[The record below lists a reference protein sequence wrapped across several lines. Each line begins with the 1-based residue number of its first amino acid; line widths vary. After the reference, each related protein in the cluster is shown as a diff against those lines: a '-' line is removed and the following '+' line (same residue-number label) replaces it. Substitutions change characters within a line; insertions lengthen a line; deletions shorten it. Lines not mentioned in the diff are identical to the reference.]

1 MTARFVRV
9 ALALAMTVLL
19 ASPTPAK
26 TTDTRT
32 KSHAKV
38 AVHPHRHW
46 HGYGFLPGYHQ
57 PPNLYDWHDRSGRH
71 GDLSHE
77 RRYLNLWT
85 GQWDYG
91 WGGPRF
97 FHGQWNGGG
106 FGPCWT
112 WTPIGMMPTC
122 GK

>member
-32 KSHAKV
+32 KPHAKA
-38 AVHPHRHW
+38 AVHPHW

-57 PPNLYDWHDRSGRH
+57 PPNLYDWHDRSGRR